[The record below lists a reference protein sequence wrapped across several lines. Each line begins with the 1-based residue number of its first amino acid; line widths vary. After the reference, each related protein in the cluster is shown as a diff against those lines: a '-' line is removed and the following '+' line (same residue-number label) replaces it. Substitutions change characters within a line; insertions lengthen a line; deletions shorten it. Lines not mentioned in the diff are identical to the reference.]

1 MQPIGIR
8 RGPACQ
14 PSDAVELLLACHG
27 RIRQFTALG
36 MRLLDAHDAPADQ
49 IADAGR
55 SLARYWGVALPL
67 HVADEDVS
75 IAHRVAPLHKPT
87 EVVDAIREMT
97 AQHLSIDRH
106 LDALV
111 PAWTR
116 IAQDA
121 SALQAVRSVL
131 ESKMPKLAQ
140 LMPGHLAIEEAT
152 IFPWMRA
159 SLSHDDLGAIH
170 AEMRGRR
177 TGIALPHDA
186 PGELRHG

>member
-8 RGPACQ
+8 RGPARS

-27 RIRQFTALG
+27 RIRQFTALAV
-36 MRLLDAHDAPADQ
+36 RLLDAHDAPADQ

-75 IAHRVAPLHKPT
+75 IAHRVAPLHKPV

-111 PAWTR
+111 PAWTQV
-116 IAQDA
+116 AENA

-131 ESKMPKLAQ
+131 EAKTPRLAQ
-140 LMPGHLAIEEAT
+140 LMPGHLEIEEST

-159 SLSHDDLGAIH
+159 SLSTDDLGAIL
-170 AEMRGRR
+170 AEMRERR
-177 TGIALPHDA
+177 AGVALPHEA